1 MEDVGRKQATLK
13 FYFSFS
19 TSVWCLGFAYIYQS
33 TWVGIIAIKNERTQ
47 FHFLSDVLIA
57 VASLDL
63 KVPIVFRG
71 GENLFACGGSLF
83 FLSDQLQ
90 INSKNTGEPLET
102 SSVTRSRIS

>member
-1 MEDVGRKQATLK
+1 M
-13 FYFSFS
+13 
-19 TSVWCLGFAYIYQS
+19 
-33 TWVGIIAIKNERTQ
+33 IKNERTQ

-83 FLSDQLQ
+83 FLTD
-90 INSKNTGEPLET
+90 
-102 SSVTRSRIS
+102 